1 MPTVTVDRELFLRSV
16 PGIDSDEDVES
27 ICYEFGLEVDEVCY
41 ETWTFGSRARSG
53 IEVTL
58 PNEDGK
64 EEQHQVFKIEVPA
77 NRTDLLSADGIIKAL
92 RVFRGIDKPL
102 EFSSSLSSSPIRL
115 IIKPAVQKVRQYMLS
130 AVVRG
135 VVLNRLRYQSIIDF
149 QEKLHQNICRQR
161 SLVSIGLHDLDKVE
175 PPFVYDALRPTEITF
190 VPLGLDKEFRADQLF
205 EYYDRDPQLRKYT
218 SLIRQ
223 FDRFPVVLDAKNRI
237 LSLPPV
243 INGDLSKV
251 TLSTRNIFVDCTG
264 TDWTKTQMV
273 IRTIV
278 AIISQYCEEPF
289 VEPVIIETMS
299 VDQSSQ
305 EMISPNM
312 ELHSFKLELERAKR
326 MLGVDLLP
334 DKAVE
339 LLNRMQL
346 FATIEEDSRNSLH
359 VQVPIHR
366 DDILH
371 TCDIIEDLAVAYGY
385 DNLPER
391 FPCTVTQGR
400 LLGINMFSD
409 LVRREGLA
417 QQGFTEVLTWVTVS
431 QAENFDMMQRPDDG
445 NTAVRIAN
453 PKTLEFQSCRFSL
466 LPGILKTL
474 RENRMVKLPIRL
486 FELSDTVHI
495 QRDHEV
501 GAVNRRSLCAVYCSS
516 TAGFELIHG
525 LLEHIMK
532 VVSLPNKAT
541 SKGSKYFWLDD
552 KNCEDNAYFPGRR
565 ALIMFG
571 EREIGVLGWIH
582 PQVLQN
588 FGLNN
593 PCSALELDIDLL
605 FSLSNYFL
613 KS

>member
-1 MPTVTVDRELFLRSV
+1 MPTVTVDRDYLLRSI
-16 PGIDSDEDVES
+16 PGIYTNEDVEN

-53 IEVTL
+53 IEDLL

-64 EEQHQVFKIEVPA
+64 EEEHQVFKIEVPA

-92 RVFRGIDKPL
+92 KVFRGVDRPP
-102 EFSSSLSSSPIRL
+102 EFSSSSSNVRL
-115 IIKPAVQKVRQYMLS
+115 TIMPEVQKVRKYMLS
-130 AVVRG
+130 AVIRG

-161 SLVSIGLHDLDKVE
+161 SLVSIGLHDLDKVKA
-175 PPFVYDALRPTEITF
+175 PFVYDALRPTEITF

-218 SLIRQ
+218 SLIRH
-223 FDRFPVVLDAKNRI
+223 FDRYPVVLDAENRI

-278 AIISQYCEEPF
+278 AIISQYCEKPF
-289 VEPVIIETMS
+289 VVEPVTIETVS
-299 VDQSSQ
+299 IDQSRQ
-305 EMISPNM
+305 EMISPSM
-312 ELHSFKLELERAKR
+312 ELHSFKLDLEYAQK
-326 MLGVDLLP
+326 MLGVSLLP
-334 DKAVE
+334 DRAVE

-346 FATIEEDSRNSLH
+346 FATIEESTNSLN

-391 FPCTVTQGR
+391 FPCTVTQGK

-431 QAENFDMMQRPDDG
+431 QVENFDMMQRSDDG
-445 NTAVRIAN
+445 STAVRIAN

-474 RENRMVKLPIRL
+474 RENRMIKLPIHL

-501 GAVNRRSLCAVYCSS
+501 GAVNRRSLAAVYCST

-525 LLEHIMK
+525 VLEHIMK
-532 VVSLPNKAT
+532 VVGLPNKAN

-552 KNCEDNAYFPGRR
+552 KNCKDNAYFPGRR
-565 ALIMFG
+565 ALVMFG

-593 PCSALELDIDLL
+593 PCSALELNIDLL
-605 FSLSNYFL
+605 FSLSNHL